1 MELTVGVF
9 GCFGLPSTKCFDV
22 RCRYGTVD
30 KKFFVE
36 QSPSCTLQNRR
47 FERHGCVRDVE
58 GEMTGDIGNGLY
70 LADEEAIL
78 INGESARG
86 RRVIQRHYT

>member
-1 MELTVGVF
+1 
-9 GCFGLPSTKCFDV
+9 
-22 RCRYGTVD
+22 
-30 KKFFVE
+30 
-36 QSPSCTLQNRR
+36 
-47 FERHGCVRDVE
+47 
-58 GEMTGDIGNGLY
+58 MTGDIGNGLY